1 MKAGIISDAHG
12 NLAALQLSLNF
23 LLKCQQVDCIYY
35 LGDAIGYFPDSAAVC
50 SLLDHSCDV
59 CLMGNHEYMLLHGNT
74 RDELAQVYKH
84 PPKESLPQGWLRK
97 VAECGAKTRRTV
109 CGCKILLVH
118 GTPANPLDG
127 RMDETVGAVADADA
141 DVILMGHSHR
151 PHIARSPDGTLLL
164 NPGSCGYPR
173 DHGELLSVATLS
185 LPEME
190 ARIWRL
196 PFRLESQKAALLH
209 PMVRSCLGRTATD
222 IVGTI
227 IDI

>member
-12 NLAALQLSLNF
+12 NLAALQLCLEF
-23 LLKCQQVDCIYY
+23 LLKWQKVDCVLY
-35 LGDAIGYFPDSAAVC
+35 LGDAVGYFPDSAAVC
-50 SLLDHSCDV
+50 SLLDSSCDI
-59 CLMGNHEYMLLHGNT
+59 CLMGNHEYMLLHGNV
-74 RDELAQVYKH
+74 RDDLAQIYKH
-84 PPKESLPQGWLRK
+84 PEKESLSRGWLHK
-97 VAECGAKTRRTV
+97 IAECGPKTRITL
-109 CGCKILLVH
+109 GECKALLVH

-127 RMDETVGAVADADA
+127 CLDKKMDAVANADA

-151 PHIARSPDGTLLL
+151 PYIARSPDGTLLL

-173 DHGELLSVATLS
+173 DHGGLLSVATLS
-185 LPEME
+185 LPEMK

-196 PFRLESQKAALLH
+196 PFRTAPEKTALLH
-209 PMVRSCLGRTATD
+209 PLVRSCLERTTTD